1 MSKAKTSKKVEAP
14 AKKTS
19 GRPTNPNSSR
29 QMKLTERDLK
39 REAGLLK
46 RGRPAVEGSKRQA
59 VMAAREVKK
68 ANGIEIKRGRPKV
81 EKTEVTK

>member
-19 GRPTNPNSSR
+19 GRPTNPNSLR

-46 RGRPAVEGSKRQA
+46 RGRPTVEGSKRQA

-81 EKTEVTK
+81 EKTEATK